1 MIIQTEIKDNWVLPI
16 GQHIA
21 GFQLEVQMPT
31 TIEEAEVIITNFLS
45 NTIEPFYNVVIEK
58 DPQFIVKKQELDA
71 LVDTLK
77 ESTKKVNG
85 K

>member
-21 GFQLEVQMPT
+21 RFQQETEMPA
-31 TIEEAEVIITNFLS
+31 TIEEAEVLITNFLS
-45 NTIEPFYNVVIEK
+45 KTIEPFYNIVIDK
-58 DPQFIVKKQELDA
+58 DPQVIAKKQELEA

-77 ESTKKVNG
+77 ESTKG